1 MSNIKNKKLL
11 ELKKLVKSQK
21 EKYGITENF
30 SYRFDY
36 RTKRLILSYYVPLVV
51 KQNGRIK
58 NKMMKKERYY
68 RDINESN
75 YKRYFKGDRTI
86 VKDDAQFVK
95 QQIKEFDTNYGLGD
109 EYDFKWWVE
118 NYLSRVVGK
127 TKGMKL
133 LSPSTLKSN
142 RFHINEY
149 YLWCIEHHKES
160 LDIFNH
166 IDNGMDWF
174 EIYYG
179 ERLNSK
185 RWAPATIGISYRS
198 VRGFYNYV
206 AEKSK
211 TKFPYDLLKRLQL
224 KTDDKRHN
232 RDSINRFEFELIK
245 DFILKNQND
254 SYWGKFILMLRLQ
267 LKTGM
272 RCGEIVSIRNRNID
286 ITTKQITIVGKGD
299 RTRRLNFSHTTDA
312 LIWESILSKMSNGIF
327 LFYRTRVQHFPVEDK
342 MIEVEIDKDQHT
354 TTSYYSQRFR
364 KMRDTLGLRGKGVIT
379 SHSIRRYWITR
390 FVGEGNTRDLASRLA
405 GHTTT
410 RMIDYYMG
418 ELIEPETITTID
430 IGV

>member
-1 MSNIKNKKLL
+1 MKTKSKTLL
-11 ELKKLVKSQK
+11 TLKKLVSEQR

-36 RTKRLILSYYVPLVV
+36 RTKKLILCYYVPFVV
-51 KQNGRIK
+51 KQNGKIK
-58 NKMMKKERYY
+58 NKMMKMERYY
-68 RDINESN
+68 KDINESN
-75 YKRYFKGDRTI
+75 YKRYFKGDTTL
-86 VKDDAQFVK
+86 VKDDAVFVN
-95 QQIKEFDTNYGLGD
+95 QQIKEYDTNYGLGD

-118 NYLSRVVGK
+118 NYLSRSVGK
-127 TKGMKL
+127 TKTIKT
-133 LSPSTLKSN
+133 LSKETIKSN

-149 YLWCIEHHKES
+149 YDWCIKNHKEA

-174 EIYYG
+174 EGYYE
-179 ERLNSK
+179 ERLHSG

-198 VRGFYNYV
+198 VRGFYNFV

-211 TKFPYDLLKRLQL
+211 TKFPYDILKRLKISTPTKQH
-224 KTDDKRHN
+224 KR
-232 RDSINRFEFELIK
+232 DAINRYEFELIK
-245 DFILKNQND
+245 DFIIKKQDNP
-254 SYWGKFILMLRLQ
+254 YWGKFILMLRLQ

-272 RCGEIVSIRNRNID
+272 RVGEIVGIRNRNID
-286 ITTKQITIVGKGD
+286 TTTRQITIIGKGD
-299 RTRRLNFSHTTDA
+299 RTRKLNFVDKTDEH
-312 LIWESILSKMSNGIF
+312 IWESILDKMSNGIF
-327 LFYRTRVQHFPVEDK
+327 LFYRTRVQYFPNEDE
-342 MIEVEIDKDQHT
+342 MVEIDIDKNLPT

-364 KMRDTLGLRGKGVIT
+364 EMREALGLRGKGVIT

-390 FVGEGNTRDLASRLA
+390 FVGEGNTRDLTRRLA
-405 GHTTT
+405 GHTST

>member
-1 MSNIKNKKLL
+1 MKVKSKTLL
-11 ELKKLVKSQK
+11 RLKKLVNQQK

-51 KQNGRIK
+51 KRNGKIK

-95 QQIKEFDTNYGLGD
+95 QQIKEYDTDFGIGD

-118 NYLSRVVGK
+118 NYLSRSVGK
-127 TKGMKL
+127 TKTIKL
-133 LSPSTLKSN
+133 LSPSTIKSN

-149 YLWCIEHHKES
+149 YFWCIENHKES
-160 LDIFNH
+160 VDIFNH
-166 IDNGMDWF
+166 IENGMEWY
-174 EIYYG
+174 ERYYG
-179 ERLNSK
+179 ERLKNG
-185 RWAPATIGISYRS
+185 RWAPATIGISFRS
-198 VRGFYNYV
+198 VRGFYNFV

-211 TKFPYDLLKRLQL
+211 TKFPYDILKRLKMPDTKNQH
-224 KTDDKRHN
+224 KREAIR
-232 RDSINRFEFELIK
+232 RDEFELIK
-245 DFILKNQND
+245 DFIIKNKND

-272 RCGEIVSIRNRNID
+272 RVGEIVSIRNRNID
-286 ITTKQITIVGKGD
+286 TTTKQITIIGKGD
-299 RTRRLNFSHTTDA
+299 RTRKLNFSHSTDES
-312 LIWESILSKMSNGIF
+312 IWESILSKMSNGIF
-327 LFYRTRVQHFPVEDK
+327 LFYRTRVQHFSVEDK

-364 KMRDTLGLRGKGVIT
+364 KMRDTLGLRGKGIIT

-390 FVGEGNTRDLASRLA
+390 FIGEGNTRDLTSRLA